1 MTLAH
6 EKFTVQTKFKDY
18 IGTISFAC
26 PPCNHV
32 SVELLK
38 IMADQLLALDNS
50 AVLGLYAQTTRR
62 KSTQHCWQICW
73 ATASSWHLT
82 NLGSRWLSMGSQ
94 FPVPSNQYE

>member
-26 PPCNHV
+26 LPHNHV

-50 AVLGLYAQTTRR
+50 AVLGLYAQATRR
-62 KSTQHCWQICW
+62 KST
-73 ATASSWHLT
+73 
-82 NLGSRWLSMGSQ
+82 
-94 FPVPSNQYE
+94 